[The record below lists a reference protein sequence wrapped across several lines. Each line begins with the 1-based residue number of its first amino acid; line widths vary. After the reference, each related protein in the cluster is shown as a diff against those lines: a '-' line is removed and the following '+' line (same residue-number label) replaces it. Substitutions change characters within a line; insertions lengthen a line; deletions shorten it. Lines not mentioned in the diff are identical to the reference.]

1 MGLATIGACLA
12 MAITAAVNLRYQRDF
27 ARELAESLRVKD
39 PRPRGEESLLRRRGD
54 DRDVA

>member
-1 MGLATIGACLA
+1 
-12 MAITAAVNLRYQRDF
+12 VNLRYQRDF